1 MDIILCNLKKYKLY
15 WICEAIIAI
24 GSIYFILKLN
34 SYSKILIDIQNRY
47 SNTILKAIEVAKEPL
62 YFHYLL
68 GATLVITI
76 LISYIMFVFMRIR
89 WESIFIILINIILII
104 VFFIVY
110 RNPILMT
117 FAILLGISGV
127 LGLVIS

>member
-1 MDIILCNLKKYKLY
+1 MDIIICNFKKNKLY
-15 WICEAIIAI
+15 WIGEAIIAI
-24 GSIYFILKLN
+24 GAIYFILKLN

-47 SNTILKAIEVAKEPL
+47 SNTILKAIEVAKEPS

-68 GATLVITI
+68 GGALVLTI

-104 VFFIVY
+104 VFFTVY
-110 RNPILMT
+110 WNPILMT

-127 LGLVIS
+127 LGLVNS

>member
-1 MDIILCNLKKYKLY
+1 
-15 WICEAIIAI
+15 
-24 GSIYFILKLN
+24 
-34 SYSKILIDIQNRY
+34 
-47 SNTILKAIEVAKEPL
+47 
-62 YFHYLL
+62 
-68 GATLVITI
+68 
-76 LISYIMFVFMRIR
+76 MRIR